1 MAVLQPSLELKE
13 SAEEDA
19 ICQALLATAASL
31 SRHDLAGSDGEGFRV
46 MECHRGGQED
56 EEEEEEEKEEEGKE
70 GGDGQKPQSEAEM
83 MKSKLREQELLRK
96 AFKSLDMF

>member
-46 MECHRGGQED
+46 VECHRGGEED
-56 EEEEEEEKEEEGKE
+56 EEEEEKEEEGKE
-70 GGDGQKPQSEAEM
+70 GGEGRKPQSEAEM
-83 MKSKLREQELLRK
+83 MKSKLKERELLRK